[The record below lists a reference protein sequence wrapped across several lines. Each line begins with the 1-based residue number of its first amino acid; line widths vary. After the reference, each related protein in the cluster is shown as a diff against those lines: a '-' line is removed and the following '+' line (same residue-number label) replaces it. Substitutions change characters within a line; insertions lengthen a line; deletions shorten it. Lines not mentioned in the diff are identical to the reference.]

1 MRAALQIAI
10 GSNAKTGSNVVQRR
24 TGAGARRSDT
34 LSRPYRRTSI
44 FCLKYTYG
52 HCWHI
57 LPWNLSGDVAVRNSD
72 RCELN
77 CPVLSRIAA
86 IDTEVINLS
95 ANDNDP
101 EAPAVTAGEPFI
113 RPPSSAVSTPEL
125 SPPQVNEI
133 DIPTQLAGPW
143 SRYWARGFDFMLW
156 IFLVSLPIAWYV
168 PTAFSGPKILITY
181 LVILALSVIL
191 DALFYS
197 VCGNTPGKRV
207 AGIRVLDES
216 GNKVAFERYLKR
228 NVQLYIRGLGL
239 GIAIVSLFTLFSAY
253 HKLVAQETLSWDE
266 KFETRVF
273 QLRTGWWRPYLAAC
287 LYVGIIAITIYLR
300 GVTSSPEGL
309 IRVGAAAANVGT
321 PKMIDETTRLDSA
334 EPVPGR
340 AIQYNY
346 TILSDT
352 ADDINQE
359 FKEGFDTAMREPL
372 KDQICSSDDVKPLR
386 DIGTTFRYRY
396 SNRYGGL
403 IALISIPSSEC
414 TAR

>member
-1 MRAALQIAI
+1 
-10 GSNAKTGSNVVQRR
+10 
-24 TGAGARRSDT
+24 
-34 LSRPYRRTSI
+34 
-44 FCLKYTYG
+44 
-52 HCWHI
+52 
-57 LPWNLSGDVAVRNSD
+57 
-72 RCELN
+72 
-77 CPVLSRIAA
+77 
-86 IDTEVINLS
+86 
-95 ANDNDP
+95 
-101 EAPAVTAGEPFI
+101 
-113 RPPSSAVSTPEL
+113 
-125 SPPQVNEI
+125 
-133 DIPTQLAGPW
+133 
-143 SRYWARGFDFMLW
+143 
-156 IFLVSLPIAWYV
+156 
-168 PTAFSGPKILITY
+168 
-181 LVILALSVIL
+181 
-191 DALFYS
+191 
-197 VCGNTPGKRV
+197 
-207 AGIRVLDES
+207 
-216 GNKVAFERYLKR
+216 
-228 NVQLYIRGLGL
+228 
-239 GIAIVSLFTLFSAY
+239 
-253 HKLVAQETLSWDE
+253 LVAQETLSWDE

-287 LYVGIIAITIYLR
+287 LYIGIIAIAIYLR

>member
-1 MRAALQIAI
+1 MARVSAL
-10 GSNAKTGSNVVQRR
+10 
-24 TGAGARRSDT
+24 
-34 LSRPYRRTSI
+34 TSI
-44 FCLKYTYG
+44 FCLKYTHG

-57 LPWNLSGDVAVRNSD
+57 LRWNLSGDVAVRNSD
-72 RCELN
+72 RRERN
-77 CPVLSRIAA
+77 CPVLLRIAA

-95 ANDNDP
+95 ANDDHP
-101 EAPAVTAGEPFI
+101 EAPAVKAGEPFI
-113 RPPSSAVSTPEL
+113 RPPSSAVSTEL
-125 SPPQVNEI
+125 STPQVNEI
-133 DIPTQLAGPW
+133 GIPTQLAGPW

-156 IFLVSLPIAWYV
+156 LFLVSLPIGWYV
-168 PTAFSGPKILITY
+168 PAAFSGAKILIAY

-191 DALFYS
+191 DALIYS
-197 VCGNTPGKRV
+197 VCGNTPGKWV

-228 NVQLYIRGLGL
+228 NVQVYIRGIGL
-239 GIAIVSLFTLFSAY
+239 GIAIVSLFTLYSAY
-253 HKLVAQETLSWDE
+253 QQLVAQETLSWDE

-273 QLRTGWWRPYLAAC
+273 QLRTGWWRSYLAAC
-287 LYVGIIAITIYLR
+287 LYIGMVAITIYLR

-309 IRVGAAAANVGT
+309 IRVGAAAANIGT

-334 EPVPGR
+334 EPGPGR

-346 TILSDT
+346 TILSDA

-359 FKEGFDTAMREPL
+359 FKEGFETAMRKPL

-414 TAR
+414 TAK